1 MERDDAFKGS
11 AKYLMDNLKLV
22 CEGHGSPCLNMF
34 FGALACR
41 MLGDDEWKAFKGL
54 YFPRIAAA
62 QEKDGVLR
70 CVCEGK
76 AFGVTCDSKDP
87 FGGIPAFADQQKAYT
102 TALHAFVLLLD
113 RGQLKIVEGRRPGG
127 PITPKRK

>member
-1 MERDDAFKGS
+1 
-11 AKYLMDNLKLV
+11 
-22 CEGHGSPCLNMF
+22 MF

-41 MLGDDEWKAFKGL
+41 MLGDEEWKAFKEM

-62 QEKDGVLR
+62 QEKDGVLK
-70 CVCEGK
+70 CVCENK
-76 AFGVTCDSKDP
+76 AFGVTCDSADP
-87 FGGIPAFADQQKAYT
+87 FGGIAAFADQQKAYT